1 MSKFPTLDKLNKYFS
16 RLTLK
21 EQELLAKRLS
31 FLIRSGVPILKSLE
45 IIREQTQDKAK
56 KEIINQITKD
66 VANGQYLYTALGKF
80 KNMFGGF
87 TINIIKVGEMSGI
100 LDQNLL
106 YLAEE
111 LKKKRELRS
120 KLISAFVYPI
130 FVTVA
135 TLGITIVLISYV
147 FPKILPIFKSLN
159 SKLPFTTRALI
170 FVSGLVINYGIYI
183 LLALLAFVVGMFVL
197 LKYRPKLLLAFDK
210 FLMALPLVG
219 DIIRDY
225 NITNF
230 CRTLGLLIKS
240 DVRVIEALGI
250 LKDTTANTAYRLE
263 ISEANEGVVKGEKIS
278 DQLQKTPKL
287 FPPLATQMIAIG
299 ETTGNLSD
307 SLIYISQFYENEVND
322 MTKNLSN
329 ALEPLLMVIMGLIVG
344 FIAISIITPIYAIT
358 QSIHP

>member
-1 MSKFPTLDKLNKYFS
+1 MAKSFFDNLNQYFS
-16 RLTLK
+16 RLSLK

-45 IIREQTQDKAK
+45 IVKEQTQDKHK
-56 KEIINQITKD
+56 KEIINQITED
-66 VANGQYLYTALGKF
+66 VANGRYLYTALGRY
-80 KNMFGGF
+80 KNMFGSF
-87 TINIIKVGEMSGI
+87 TINIIKVGEMSGV

-120 KLISAFVYPI
+120 KLISAFVYPV

-135 TLGITIVLISYV
+135 TLGITVVLISYV

-159 SKLPFTTRALI
+159 SKLPLSTRI
-170 FVSGLVINYGIYI
+170 LVTLSSFFINYGIYLI
-183 LLALLAFVVGMFVL
+183 LGLIAVIVGLFFL
-197 LKYRPKLLLAFDK
+197 IKFRPKLLLMFDH
-210 FLMALPLVG
+210 FLLAIPLIG
-219 DIIRDY
+219 SIIRDY

-240 DVRVIEALGI
+240 DVRVMEALNI
-250 LKDTTANTAYRLE
+250 LGDTTPNTAYRQE
-263 ISEANEGVVKGEKIS
+263 IQKSAEGVIKGEKIS
-278 DQLQKTPKL
+278 DQIQKTPRL
-287 FPPLATQMIAIG
+287 FPPLVSQMIAIG

-329 ALEPLLMVIMGLIVG
+329 ALEPILMVLMGLLVG

-358 QSIHP
+358 QNIHP